1 MPFPNYRPG
10 KGGSPFRLNMT
21 EVNDQLLAEF
31 AGCKLTAVDK
41 TLLEHAA
48 RCLSKAARS
57 KNPDSQCKLIN
68 TGTKIID
75 QLRRAKATR
84 DPAMSDVARW
94 QEHLAKL
101 SGAKPKAKAGAEAAE
116 AAEEGERTAS

>member
-31 AGCKLTAVDK
+31 AGCKLSAVDK
-41 TLLEHAA
+41 TLLQHAS
-48 RCLSKAARS
+48 RCLSKAART

-84 DPAMSDVARW
+84 DPESSSVAKW
-94 QEHLAKL
+94 KAGLAER
-101 SGAKPKAKAGAEAAE
+101 AKAAKADAEAAE
-116 AAEEGERTAS
+116 HRENRRTSGLL